1 MSLSEIFQ
9 KTLMAGLGMQEKF
22 NEFIDE
28 LIKKGELSEAQG
40 KKLFD
45 EWSEKAGKT
54 KEDFDKNINDLI
66 KKSFE
71 KINIP
76 SRTEVEELDKKVR
89 SLAKKVAKLEKSLP
103 ED

>member
-1 MSLSEIFQ
+1 MSLSEIVQ

-66 KKSFE
+66 KKSLE
-71 KINIP
+71 KVNIP
-76 SRTEVEELDKKVR
+76 SRTDVEELDKKVR

-103 ED
+103 KD